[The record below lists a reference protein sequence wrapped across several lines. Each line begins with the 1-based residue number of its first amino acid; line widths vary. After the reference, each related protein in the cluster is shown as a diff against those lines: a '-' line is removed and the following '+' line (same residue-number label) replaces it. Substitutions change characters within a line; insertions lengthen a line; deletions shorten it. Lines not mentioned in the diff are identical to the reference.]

1 MSKRYI
7 YHIPMTNA
15 EIASIFERIGKILTL
30 KDENPFRIRAY
41 DRAAMTILSLTED
54 LSVIHKEKGEDGL
67 MEIPGIGEDLASK
80 IAELV
85 TTGKLEYLEK
95 MQKEVPPGLFDLMQI
110 QGMGPKKT
118 HFVWKEYDVKSIDD
132 LEKLMKSGKLEG
144 VKNWGEK
151 SIQNV
156 LLGIESRKSHG
167 SRIPLTVALKVAEN
181 IVMELKATGLC
192 DRIEIA
198 GSVRRR
204 KETIGDIDILVSS
217 KKPEKVMDVFCAYAL
232 VERVLGKGETKSSV
246 QLSAGV
252 NADLR
257 VVDEKVFGAALHYFT
272 GSKEHN
278 VAVRSLGIK
287 KGMTINE
294 YGVHKG
300 TAEKKGKLLASRTE
314 EDVYK
319 AVGLA
324 YVPPVLREDRGEVQ
338 LAAKGALPVLIEE
351 ADLRGDMHMHSNFSD
366 GSATMTEMA
375 RSALARG
382 HEYIAITDHGSPMG
396 MVAGIK
402 KENIREYLKKIE
414 KARKDV
420 PGIRIFAG
428 TEVDILDDGSL
439 YLEDDVLAQLDWV
452 VASVH
457 GNMKLDREA
466 MTQRLLRAIENPH
479 VRLLAHP
486 TARKILKRDPIDY
499 DIDRVFRSAA
509 KHGVALEVNAS
520 LDRLDLNDVLCKR
533 AKDLGA
539 KILIDGDAHN
549 PGELDYTFGITQA
562 QRGWLTK
569 DDVLNTLPLKQFE
582 KFVHKK
588 RS

>member
-1 MSKRYI
+1 
-7 YHIPMTNA
+7 MTNA

-54 LSVIHKEKGEDGL
+54 LASIYKEKGTDGL
-67 MEIPGIGEDLASK
+67 MEIPGIGQDLASK
-80 IAELV
+80 IEELV
-85 TTGKLEYLEK
+85 NTGKLEYLEK
-95 MQKEVPPGLFDLMQI
+95 MQKEVPPGLFDIMQI

-118 HFVWKEYDVKSIDD
+118 HFVWKEYKVETVAD
-132 LEKLMKSGKLEG
+132 LKKLMESGKLEG

-156 LLGIESRKSHG
+156 LLGIQSMQSHG
-167 SRIPLTVALKVAEN
+167 SRIALPVALKIAEN
-181 IVMELKATGLC
+181 IVMELKATKLC
-192 DRIEIA
+192 TNIEVA

-204 KETIGDIDILVSS
+204 KESIGDIDILVSS
-217 KKPEKVMDVFCAYAL
+217 KHPEKVMDVFCNYAL

-257 VVDEKVFGAALHYFT
+257 VVDEEVFGVALHYFT

-319 AVGLA
+319 AVGLS

-338 LAAKGALPVLIEE
+338 LAMKGELPVLIE
-351 ADLRGDMHMHSNFSD
+351 ATDLRGDLHMHSNFSD
-366 GSATMTEMA
+366 GSATMAEMA
-375 RSALARG
+375 KSALDHG
-382 HEYIAITDHGSPMG
+382 HEYIAITDHASPMG

-402 KENIREYLKKIE
+402 KGNIKEYLKLIE
-414 KARKDV
+414 KARKAV
-420 PGIRIFAG
+420 PAIRIFAG

-439 YLEDDVLAQLDWV
+439 YLDDKVLAQLDWV
-452 VASVH
+452 VASIH
-457 GNMKLDREA
+457 GNFKMSRED
-466 MTQRLLRAIENPH
+466 MTNRLLRAIENPH

-486 TARKILKRDPIDY
+486 TARKLLKRDPIDF
-499 DIDRVFRSAA
+499 DVDKVFRAA
-509 KHGVALEVNAS
+509 AESGVALEVSAS
-520 LDRLDLNDVLCKR
+520 VDRLDLNDVLCKR
-533 AKDLGA
+533 AKDLGCT
-539 KILIDGDAHN
+539 LIINADAHN
-549 PGELDYTFGITQA
+549 PGELNYVYGITQA

-569 DDVLNTLPLKQFE
+569 ADVLNTLPLKKFE
-582 KFVHKK
+582 AWLQKG
-588 RS
+588 R

>member
-1 MSKRYI
+1 
-7 YHIPMTNA
+7 MTNA

-54 LSVIHKEKGEDGL
+54 LASIYKEKGTDGL
-67 MEIPGIGEDLASK
+67 MEIPGIGQDLASK
-80 IAELV
+80 IEELV
-85 TTGKLEYLEK
+85 NTGKLEYLEK
-95 MQKEVPPGLFDLMQI
+95 MLKEVPPGLFDIMQI

-118 HFVWKEYDVKSIDD
+118 HFVWKEYKVETVAD
-132 LEKLMKSGKLEG
+132 LKKLMESGKLEG

-156 LLGIESRKSHG
+156 LLGIQSMQSHG
-167 SRIPLTVALKVAEN
+167 SRIALPVALKIAEN
-181 IVMELKATGLC
+181 IVMELKATKLC
-192 DRIEIA
+192 TNIEVA

-204 KETIGDIDILVSS
+204 KESIGDIDILVSS
-217 KKPEKVMDVFCAYAL
+217 KHPEKVMDVFCNYAL

-257 VVDEKVFGAALHYFT
+257 VVDEEVFGAALHYFT

-300 TAEKKGKLLASRTE
+300 TAEKKGKLLASCTE

-319 AVGLA
+319 AVGLS

-338 LAAKGALPVLIEE
+338 LAMKGELPVLIEA
-351 ADLRGDMHMHSNFSD
+351 ADLRGDLHMHSNFSD

-375 RSALARG
+375 KSALDHG
-382 HEYIAITDHGSPMG
+382 HEYIAITDHASPMG

-402 KENIREYLKKIE
+402 KGNIKEYLKLIE
-414 KARKDV
+414 KARKAV

-439 YLEDDVLAQLDWV
+439 YLDDKVLAQLDWV
-452 VASVH
+452 VASIH
-457 GNMKLDREA
+457 GNFKMSRED
-466 MTQRLLRAIENPH
+466 MTNRLLRAIENPH

-486 TARKILKRDPIDY
+486 TARKLLKRDPIDF
-499 DIDRVFRSAA
+499 DVDKVFRAA
-509 KHGVALEVNAS
+509 AESGVALEVSAS
-520 LDRLDLNDVLCKR
+520 VDRLDLNDVLCKR
-533 AKDLGA
+533 AKDLGCT
-539 KILIDGDAHN
+539 LIINADAHN
-549 PGELDYTFGITQA
+549 PGELNYVYGITQA

-569 DDVLNTLPLKQFE
+569 ADVLNTLPLKKFE
-582 KFVHKK
+582 AWLGKG
-588 RS
+588 R

>member
-1 MSKRYI
+1 
-7 YHIPMTNA
+7 MTNA

-30 KDENPFRIRAY
+30 QDENPFRIRAY
-41 DRAAMTILSLTED
+41 DRAAMTLLSLTED
-54 LSVIHKEKGEDGL
+54 LASIYKEKGTKGL
-67 MEIPGIGEDLASK
+67 MDIPGIGQDLAAK
-80 IAELV
+80 IEELV
-85 TTGKLEYLEK
+85 TTGKLVYLEK
-95 MQKEVPPGLFDLMQI
+95 MEKEIPPGLFEIMQI

-118 HFVWKEYDVKSIDD
+118 HFVWKEYNVKTVSD
-132 LEKLMKSGKLEG
+132 LKKLMESGTLDG

-156 LLGIESRKSHG
+156 LLGIQSMQSHG
-167 SRIPLTVALKVAEN
+167 SRISLPVALKVAEN
-181 IVMELKATGLC
+181 IVMELKDTGLC
-192 DRIEIA
+192 SNIEVA

-204 KETIGDIDILVSS
+204 KESIGDIDILVSS
-217 KKPEKVMDVFCAYAL
+217 KQPQKVMDVFCNYAL

-257 VVDEKVFGAALHYFT
+257 VVDADVFGAALHYFT

-319 AVGLA
+319 AVGLPWI
-324 YVPPVLREDRGEVQ
+324 PPVLREDRGEIA
-338 LAAKGALPVLIEE
+338 LALKGALPTLITEK
-351 ADLRGDMHMHSNFSD
+351 DIRGDMHLHSNFSD
-366 GSATMTEMA
+366 GNATMEQMA
-375 RSALARG
+375 KSALAQG

-402 KENIREYLKKIE
+402 KGNIKEYLKMIE
-414 KARKDV
+414 KARKAV
-420 PGIRIFAG
+420 PGLRIYAG
-428 TEVDILDDGSL
+428 TEVDILEDGSL
-439 YLEDDVLAQLDWV
+439 YLDDKTLAQLDWV
-452 VASVH
+452 VASIH
-457 GNMKLDREA
+457 GNFKLSREA
-466 MTQRLLRAIENPH
+466 MTDRLLRAIENPH

-486 TARKILKRDPIDY
+486 TARRLLKRDPIDY
-499 DIDRVFRSAA
+499 DIDRVFKAA
-509 KHGVALEVNAS
+509 VEHGVALEVNAS
-520 LDRLDLNDVLCKR
+520 IDRLDLNDVLCKR

-539 KILIDGDAHN
+539 KLLINGDAHN
-549 PGELDYTFGITQA
+549 PGELDYTFGISQA

-569 DDVLNTLPLKQFE
+569 KEVLNTLSLKEFDT
-582 KFVHKK
+582 FVQKK

>member
-1 MSKRYI
+1 
-7 YHIPMTNA
+7 MTNA
-15 EIASIFERIGKILTL
+15 EIASVFEKIGKILTL

-41 DRAAMTILSLTED
+41 DRAALTILSLSED
-54 LSVIHKEKGEDGL
+54 LASIHKEKGVDGL
-67 MEIPGIGEDLASK
+67 IEIPGIGQDLAAK
-80 IAELV
+80 IEELV
-85 TTGKLEYLEK
+85 TTGKLQYLEK
-95 MQKEVPPGLFDLMQI
+95 MQKEVPAGLFEIMQI

-118 HFVWKEYDVKSIDD
+118 HFVWKEYKVETVAD
-132 LEKLMKSGKLEG
+132 LKALMESGKLEG

-156 LLGIESRKSHG
+156 LLGIQSMQSHG
-167 SRIPLTVALKVAEN
+167 SRVALPVALKVAQN
-181 IVMELKATGLC
+181 IVSELKETGLC
-192 DRIEIA
+192 TNIEIA

-204 KETIGDIDILVSS
+204 KESIGDIDILVSS
-217 KKPEKVMDVFCAYAL
+217 KKPEKVMDVFCNYAL

-246 QLSAGV
+246 QLSAGL

-257 VVDEKVFGAALHYFT
+257 VVDEEVFGAALHYFT

-338 LAAKGALPVLIEE
+338 LAMKGELPVLIEE
-351 ADLRGDMHMHSNFSD
+351 EDIRGDMHMHSNFSD
-366 GSATMTEMA
+366 GNATMTEMA
-375 RSALARG
+375 KGALAQG

-402 KENIREYLKKIE
+402 KGNVKEYLKLIE

-420 PGIRIFAG
+420 PGIRIFSG
-428 TEVDILDDGSL
+428 TEVDILEDGSL
-439 YLEDDVLAQLDWV
+439 YLDDKVLAQLDWV
-452 VASVH
+452 VAAIH
-457 GNMKLDREA
+457 GQFKMSREE
-466 MTQRLLRAIENPH
+466 MTNRLLKAIGNPL
-479 VRLLAHP
+479 VRMIAHP
-486 TARKILKRDPIDY
+486 MARKLLKRDAIDY
-499 DIDRVFRSAA
+499 DIDTVFRAAA
-509 KHGVALEVNAS
+509 KHGVALEVSAS
-520 LDRLDLNDVLCKR
+520 VDRLDLNDVLCKR
-533 AKDLGA
+533 AKDLGVKLVINA
-539 KILIDGDAHN
+539 DAHN
-549 PGELDYTFGITQA
+549 PGELDYTYGISQA

-569 DDVLNTLPLKQFE
+569 EDVLNTLPLE
-582 KFVHKK
+582 KFEAWLGRGKSGKVGI
-588 RS
+588 

>member
-1 MSKRYI
+1 MAYPN
-7 YHIPMTNA
+7 PMTNA
-15 EIASIFERIGKILTL
+15 EIAAVFERIGKILTL

-41 DRAAMTILSLTED
+41 DRAAMTLLSLTEE
-54 LSVIHKEKGEDGL
+54 LASIHKEKGVEGL
-67 MEIPGIGEDLASK
+67 MDIPGIGEDLAAK
-80 IAELV
+80 IEELLM
-85 TTGKLEYLEK
+85 TGKLQYLEK
-95 MQKEVPPGLFDLMQI
+95 MQKEVPPGLFDIMQI

-118 HFVWKEYDVKSIDD
+118 HFVWKEYKVETVAD
-132 LEKLMKSGKLEG
+132 LKKLMESGKLEG

-156 LLGIESRKSHG
+156 LLGIQSMQSHG
-167 SRIPLTVALKVAEN
+167 ARIALPVALKVAEN
-181 IVMELKATGLC
+181 IVMELKATKLC
-192 DRIEIA
+192 TNIEIA

-204 KETIGDIDILVSS
+204 KESIGDIDILVSS
-217 KKPEKVMDVFCAYAL
+217 KHPEKVMDVFCGYAL

-246 QLSAGV
+246 QLSAGM

-324 YVPPVLREDRGEVQ
+324 WIPPVLREDRGEIQ
-338 LAAKGALPVLIEE
+338 MAAKGELPTLVE
-351 ADLRGDMHMHSNFSD
+351 ATDIRGDMHMHSNFSD
-366 GSATMTEMA
+366 GNATMTDMA
-375 RSALARG
+375 RSALEHG
-382 HEYIAITDHGSPMG
+382 HEYIAMTDHGSPMG

-402 KENIREYLKKIE
+402 KGNIKEYLKLIE
-414 KARKDV
+414 QARKAV
-420 PGIRIFAG
+420 PGIRIFSG
-428 TEVDILDDGSL
+428 TEVDILEDGSL
-439 YLEDDVLAQLDWV
+439 YLDDKVLGQLDWV

-457 GNMKLDREA
+457 GNFKISREE
-466 MTQRLLRAIENPH
+466 MTDRLLRAIENPH
-479 VRLLAHP
+479 VRLLGHP
-486 TARKILKRDPIDY
+486 MARKLLKRDPIDY
-499 DIDRVFRSAA
+499 DVDKVFRAA
-509 KHGVALEVNAS
+509 AEHGVALEVSAS
-520 LDRLDLNDVLCKR
+520 VDRLDLNDVLCKR
-533 AKDLGA
+533 AKDLGC
-539 KILIDGDAHN
+539 KILINGDAHN
-549 PGELDYTFGITQA
+549 PGEIDYGFGISQA

-569 DDVLNTLPLKQFE
+569 GDVLNTLPLKQFE
-582 KFVHKK
+582 KYVQKK

>member
-1 MSKRYI
+1 
-7 YHIPMTNA
+7 MTNA

-41 DRAAMTILSLTED
+41 DRAALTILSLSED
-54 LSVIHKEKGEDGL
+54 LSSIYKEKGTEGL
-67 MEIPGIGEDLASK
+67 MDIPGIGEDLAAK
-80 IAELV
+80 IEELV
-85 TTGKLEYLEK
+85 TTGKLQYLEK
-95 MQKEVPPGLFDLMQI
+95 MQKEVPAGLFDIMQI

-118 HFVWKEYDVKSIDD
+118 HFVWKEYKVETVAD
-132 LEKLMKSGKLEG
+132 LKKLMESGKLEG

-156 LLGIESRKSHG
+156 LLGIQSMQSHG
-167 SRIPLTVALKVAEN
+167 SRVALPVALKVAQN

-192 DRIEIA
+192 SNIEIA

-204 KETIGDIDILVSS
+204 KESIGDIDILVSS

-246 QLSAGV
+246 QLSSGL

-257 VVDEKVFGAALHYFT
+257 VVDEEVFGAALHYFT

-338 LAAKGALPVLIEE
+338 LAMKGDLPVLIEE
-351 ADLRGDMHMHSNFSD
+351 KDIRGDLHMHSNFSD

-375 RSALARG
+375 KSAAAQG
-382 HEYIAITDHGSPMG
+382 HEYIAITDHASPMG

-402 KENIREYLKKIE
+402 KDNIKEYLKLID
-414 KARKDV
+414 KARNAV
-420 PGIRIFAG
+420 PDIRIFAG

-439 YLEDDVLAQLDWV
+439 YLDDKVLAQLDWV

-457 GNMKLDREA
+457 GNFKMSRED
-466 MTQRLLRAIENPH
+466 MTDRLLRAIENPH
-479 VRLLAHP
+479 VRMIAHP
-486 TARKILKRDPIDY
+486 MARKLLKRDPIDF
-499 DIDRVFRSAA
+499 DIDTVFRAAA
-509 KHGVALEVNAS
+509 KHGVALEVSAS
-520 LDRLDLNDVLCKR
+520 VDRLDLNDVLCKR
-533 AKDLGA
+533 AKDLGV
-539 KILIDGDAHN
+539 KMLINADAHN
-549 PGELDYTFGITQA
+549 PGELDYTYGISQA

-569 DDVLNTLPLKQFE
+569 EDVLNTLPLKNFE
-582 KFVHKK
+582 SYVQKK